1 VQRRLYNPLKI
12 FILISVAI
20 LLCLL
25 RINVRAAP
33 TLEIGDD
40 APSFTLPD
48 NQDRQR
54 SLGEFK
60 SQWIVLYFY
69 PKDDTPGCTAE
80 ACHFR
85 DDFKLLESL
94 GAQVV
99 GISVDDS
106 LSHKKFAEKYKL
118 PFPLL
123 SDASGEVADRYN
135 ALNNFLVIKLAK
147 RYTYLIN
154 PQGKIAKIYLS
165 VNTSKHSQEIIED
178 LKKLKE

>member
-1 VQRRLYNPLKI
+1 MKI
-12 FILISVAI
+12 FIIICVAI
-20 LLCLL
+20 FIYLF
-25 RINVRAAP
+25 RINIMAAP
-33 TLEIGDD
+33 ILKSGDD
-40 APSFTLPD
+40 APNFTLPD
-48 NQDRQR
+48 YQGRQV
-54 SLGEFK
+54 SLSDFK
-60 SQWIVLYFY
+60 SKWVVLYFY
-69 PKDDTPGCTAE
+69 PKDDTPGCTTE

-85 DDFKLLESL
+85 DDFKLLENL

-99 GISVDDS
+99 GMSIDDS
-106 LSHKKFAEKYKL
+106 FSHKKFAEKYNL

-123 SDASGEVADRYN
+123 SDASGEVASLYG

-165 VNTSKHSQEIIED
+165 VDTSKHSQEIIED

>member
-1 VQRRLYNPLKI
+1 MAASILK
-12 FILISVAI
+12 SG
-20 LLCLL
+20 
-25 RINVRAAP
+25 
-33 TLEIGDD
+33 ED
-40 APSFTLPD
+40 APHFSLPD
-48 NQDRQR
+48 NQGRQV
-54 SLGEFK
+54 SLSEFK
-60 SQWIVLYFY
+60 GKWVVLYFY
-69 PKDDTPGCTAE
+69 PKDDTPGCTTE

-85 DDFKLLESL
+85 DDFKLLENL
-94 GAQVV
+94 GAQVI
-99 GISVDDS
+99 GMSIDDS
-106 LSHKKFAEKYKL
+106 FSHKKFAEKYNL

-123 SDASGEVADRYN
+123 SDASGEVASLYG

>member
-1 VQRRLYNPLKI
+1 M
-12 FILISVAI
+12 
-20 LLCLL
+20 
-25 RINVRAAP
+25 AAP
-33 TLEIGDD
+33 TLKPGDD
-40 APSFTLPD
+40 APNFSLPD
-48 NQDRQR
+48 NQGRQVN
-54 SLGEFK
+54 LNDFK
-60 SQWIVLYFY
+60 GKWVVLYFY
-69 PKDDTPGCTAE
+69 PKDDTPGCTTE

-85 DDFKLLESL
+85 DDFKLLENL

-99 GISVDDS
+99 GMSIDDS
-106 LSHKKFAEKYKL
+106 FSHKKFAEKYNL

-123 SDASGEVADRYN
+123 SDASGEVASLYG

-165 VNTSKHSQEIIED
+165 VDTSKHSQEIIED

>member
-1 VQRRLYNPLKI
+1 MKI
-12 FILISVAI
+12 FILISFAI
-20 LLCLL
+20 AFYLF
-25 RINVRAAP
+25 RVNVMAAP
-33 TLEIGDD
+33 ILKVGDD

-48 NQDRQR
+48 SQGNQI
-54 SLGEFK
+54 SLNDFK
-60 SQWIVLYFY
+60 GKWIVLYFY
-69 PKDDTPGCTAE
+69 PKDDTPGCTTE

-94 GAQVV
+94 GAKVI
-99 GISVDDS
+99 GISIDDS
-106 LSHKKFAEKYKL
+106 FSHKKFAEKYNL

-123 SDASGEVADRYN
+123 SDASGEVASRYG

-165 VNTSKHSQEIIED
+165 VDTSKHSQEIIED

>member
-1 VQRRLYNPLKI
+1 MKI
-12 FILISVAI
+12 FIIICVAI
-20 LLCLL
+20 FIYLF
-25 RINVRAAP
+25 RINIMAAP
-33 TLEIGDD
+33 ILKSGDD
-40 APSFTLPD
+40 APNFTLPD
-48 NQDRQR
+48 NQGRQV
-54 SLGEFK
+54 SLSDFK
-60 SQWIVLYFY
+60 GKWVVLYFY
-69 PKDDTPGCTAE
+69 PKDDTPGCTTE

-85 DDFKLLESL
+85 DDFKLLENL

-99 GISVDDS
+99 GMSIDDS
-106 LSHKKFAEKYKL
+106 FSHKKFAEKYNL

-123 SDASGEVADRYN
+123 SDASGEVASLYG

-165 VNTSKHSQEIIED
+165 VDTSKHSQEIIED

>member
-1 VQRRLYNPLKI
+1 MKI
-12 FILISVAI
+12 FILISLAI
-20 LLCLL
+20 AFYLF
-25 RINVRAAP
+25 RVNVMAAP
-33 TLEIGDD
+33 ILKIGDD

-48 NQDRQR
+48 SQGNQINSND
-54 SLGEFK
+54 FK
-60 SQWIVLYFY
+60 GKWIVLYFY

-94 GAQVV
+94 GAKVI
-99 GISVDDS
+99 GISIDDS
-106 LSHKKFAEKYKL
+106 FSHKKFAEKYNL

-123 SDASGEVADRYN
+123 SDASGEVASRYG

-165 VNTSKHSQEIIED
+165 VDTSKHSQEIIDD
-178 LKKLKE
+178 LKALKE

>member
-1 VQRRLYNPLKI
+1 MKI
-12 FILISVAI
+12 FIVICVGIFIYLF
-20 LLCLL
+20 
-25 RINVRAAP
+25 RINIMAAP
-33 TLEIGDD
+33 TLKPGDD
-40 APSFTLPD
+40 APNFSLPD
-48 NQDRQR
+48 NQGRQVN
-54 SLGEFK
+54 LNDFK
-60 SQWIVLYFY
+60 GKWVVLYFY
-69 PKDDTPGCTAE
+69 PKDDTPGCMTE

-85 DDFKLLESL
+85 DDFKLLENL

-99 GISVDDS
+99 GMSIDDS
-106 LSHKKFAEKYKL
+106 FSHKKFAEKYNL

-123 SDASGEVADRYN
+123 SDASGEVASLYG

-165 VNTSKHSQEIIED
+165 VDTSKHSQEIIED

>member
-1 VQRRLYNPLKI
+1 MKI
-12 FILISVAI
+12 FIVICVAI
-20 LLCLL
+20 FIYLF
-25 RINVRAAP
+25 RINIMAAP
-33 TLEIGDD
+33 ILKSGDD
-40 APSFTLPD
+40 APNFTLPD
-48 NQDRQR
+48 NQGRQV
-54 SLGEFK
+54 SLSDFK
-60 SQWIVLYFY
+60 SKWVVLYFY
-69 PKDDTPGCTAE
+69 PKDDTPGCTTE

-85 DDFKLLESL
+85 DDFKLLENL

-99 GISVDDS
+99 GMSIDDS
-106 LSHKKFAEKYKL
+106 FSHKKFAEKYNL

-123 SDASGEVADRYN
+123 SDASGEVASLYG

-165 VNTSKHSQEIIED
+165 VDTSKHSQEIIED